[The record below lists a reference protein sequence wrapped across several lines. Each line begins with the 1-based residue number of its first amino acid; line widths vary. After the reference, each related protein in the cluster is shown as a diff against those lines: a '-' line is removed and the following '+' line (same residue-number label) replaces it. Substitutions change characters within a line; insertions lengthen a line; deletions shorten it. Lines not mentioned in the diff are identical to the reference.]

1 MNAPAASI
9 VVQQPAQAARLH
21 LLFHGVGATP
31 GSLLGLGRWL
41 AARDALACVVCVA
54 APHASDMAPGG
65 RQWFSV
71 RGVTEDNRQ
80 ARVDAAMPAFLDTVG
95 HWQQR
100 SGVAAAATALLGF
113 SQGAIM
119 ALEFT
124 RTQAVAAH
132 VVAIAGRYAQ
142 WPDRRPDAAI
152 HLLHGTADAVMP
164 VALALQARDR
174 LQQLDATVTLD
185 TVDGAG
191 HAVHPAMLA
200 PLARWF

>member
-1 MNAPAASI
+1 MTAQASSI

-31 GSLLGLGRWL
+31 ESLLGLARWL
-41 AARDALACVVCVA
+41 AARDAGACVVSVT

-71 RGVTEDNRQ
+71 RGVTEDKRQ
-80 ARVDAAMPAFLDTVG
+80 ARVDAAMPVFLDTVA
-95 HWQQR
+95 HWQR
-100 SGVAAAATALLGF
+100 WSGVAPVATALLGF

-119 ALEFT
+119 ALEST
-124 RTQAVAAH
+124 RSQPAAAR

-142 WPDRRPDAAI
+142 LPDARPQAAI
-152 HLLHGTADAVMP
+152 HLLHGTADGVMP
-164 VALALQARDR
+164 VALAVQARER
-174 LQQLDATVTLD
+174 LQQLGAEVTLD

-191 HAVHPAMLA
+191 HTLHPAMLA
-200 PLARWF
+200 PLAQWF